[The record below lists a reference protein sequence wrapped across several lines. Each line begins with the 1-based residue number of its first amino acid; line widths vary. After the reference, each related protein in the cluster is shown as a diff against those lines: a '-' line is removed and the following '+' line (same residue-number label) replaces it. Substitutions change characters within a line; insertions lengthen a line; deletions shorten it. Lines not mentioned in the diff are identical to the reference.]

1 MIKKLIL
8 QFGSVYKTNLP
19 KILKFN
25 IIVKVS
31 YNNLNTF
38 SSILFF
44 ENLITLFFFLTILLI

>member
-44 ENLITLFFFLTILLI
+44 ENLITLFLTILLI